1 MVKVIATK
9 TRELLANFEVAELVT
24 QHQEAEKKKSK
35 VKRVANKADEG
46 LNTVTL
52 EIMNYLKKQNTKTT
66 ASEMKEYVSK
76 LREDPDGH
84 KLTRAEIMQFINLRP
99 TQPVEVNVIVKDI
112 EERID
117 EDSVERLAQLT
128 ENMIPE

>member
-1 MVKVIATK
+1 
-9 TRELLANFEVAELVT
+9 
-24 QHQEAEKKKSK
+24 
-35 VKRVANKADEG
+35 
-46 LNTVTL
+46 
-52 EIMNYLKKQNTKTT
+52 MNYLKKQNTKAT

>member
-1 MVKVIATK
+1 MGTHPIFESDFDCLTDMVKVIATK
-9 TRELLANFEVAELVT
+9 SRELLANFEVAELVT

-52 EIMNYLKKQNTKTT
+52 EILNYLKKQPTK
-66 ASEMKEYVSK
+66 ANSDQMKEYVQK
-76 LREDPDGH
+76 LRADTDGR
-84 KLTRAEIMQFINLRP
+84 KLTRAEIMQFVNLRP
-99 TQPVEVNVIVKDI
+99 ITPVEVNVIVKDI

-117 EDSVERLAQLT
+117 E
-128 ENMIPE
+128 